1 VFGYFWDETQGGRV
15 MQGKTVRIVVFTL
28 AVAAF
33 VIHPALVNA
42 APVTLPS
49 GKVVE
54 LTKQQVATIKSQP
67 GVFFGA
73 QRADMLGP
81 GEAVIALPPE
91 LGGGF
96 IYGRPEALAQ
106 AFTTAGAAV
115 GPPAEAFAVK
125 EGLSTGAKIGIGAAV
140 AAAIIGGIAAA
151 FSGGGGGD
159 GGGSTSNH

>member
-1 VFGYFWDETQGGRV
+1 MKGEPLRV
-15 MQGKTVRIVVFTL
+15 LLFTL

-33 VIHPALVNA
+33 VIHPTLVHA

-54 LTKQQVATIKSQP
+54 LTKQQVETIMSQP

-81 GEAVIALPPE
+81 GEAVIALPAE

-96 IYGRPEALAQ
+96 IYGTPEALAQ

-115 GPPAEAFAVK
+115 GPPAEAFAVSG
-125 EGLSTGAKIGIGAAV
+125 GLSTAAKIGIGVGV
-140 AAAIIGGIAAA
+140 AALIGVIAAA
-151 FSGGGGGD
+151 FSGGGGGN
-159 GGGSTSNH
+159 GGGTTSNH